1 MKKTIL
7 VIGIISLLVLT
18 STIGATVV
26 ISNSEIEGYNLSERE
41 VEDKQLSQALDIQ
54 IGKIEEMLYDAIE
67 SVDSLS
73 ERIVLKNRISNKFDM
88 LHSAGMTNEMTLRE
102 LLLDGDG
109 ELLVTSDGK
118 LIETNDFSPQG
129 LFDIWDMISRLL
141 DIFNFN
147 FLCDVDVDMDRGWI
161 MQPEDNET
169 VRIIIGKEY
178 TKSDRIINDMVD
190 EAVYDFIDEL
200 IPPEKFPRINKFLR
214 NVYFRMSDRMSDF
227 ILENT
232 RYSTQRI
239 QVLLG
244 LQVDDEFRV
253 DGNAFETYGDPVLIF
268 DNGLIARLL
277 PDFYN
282 SSIRPYIE
290 LGRQSYHLRG
300 RAGVVIG
307 I

>member
-18 STIGATVV
+18 SATGAAVV
-26 ISNSEIEGYNLSERE
+26 ISNSGIEGYNLSERE
-41 VEDKQLSQALDIQ
+41 VEDKQLSQSLDIQ
-54 IGKIEEMLYDAIE
+54 IGRIEEMLYDAIE

-88 LHSAGMTNEMTLRE
+88 LHSAGITNEMTLGE

-129 LFDIWDMISRLL
+129 LFDIWDLISHLL

-147 FLCDVDVDMDRGWI
+147 FLCDVDMDMNRGWI
-161 MQPEDNET
+161 IQPEDNET
-169 VRIIIGKEY
+169 VRIIIGREY
-178 TKSDRIINDMVD
+178 TESDRIINDMVD
-190 EAVYDFIDEL
+190 EAVYDLIDEL

-232 RYSTQRI
+232 RYSIQRI
-239 QVLLG
+239 QVLIG
-244 LQVDDEFRV
+244 LQVDDEFRL
-253 DGNAFETYGDPVLIF
+253 DGNAFETYDDPVLIF

-300 RAGVVIG
+300 RAGVVVG

>member
-1 MKKTIL
+1 MKKTML
-7 VIGIISLLVLT
+7 VIGIISLFVVT
-18 STIGATVV
+18 SATGATVV
-26 ISNSEIEGYNLSERE
+26 VSNSEIEGYNLSERE
-41 VEDKQLSQALDIQ
+41 VEDKQLSQSLDIQ
-54 IGKIEEMLYDAIE
+54 IGRIEEMLYDAIE

-88 LHSAGMTNEMTLRE
+88 LHSAGITNEMTLGE

-118 LIETNDFSPQG
+118 LIETNDFLPQG
-129 LFDIWDMISRLL
+129 LFDIWDMISHLL

-147 FLCDVDVDMDRGWI
+147 FLCDVDVDMNRGWI
-161 MQPEDNET
+161 IQPEDNET

-178 TKSDRIINDMVD
+178 TESDRIINDMVD
-190 EAVYDFIDEL
+190 EAVYDLIDEL

-232 RYSTQRI
+232 RHGIQRI
-239 QVLLG
+239 QVLIG
-244 LQVDDEFRV
+244 LQVDDELRV
-253 DGNAFETYGDPVLIF
+253 DGNAFETYGDPVLKF

-282 SSIRPYIE
+282 SIIKPYME

>member
-7 VIGIISLLVLT
+7 VIGIISLFVVASAT
-18 STIGATVV
+18 GATVV
-26 ISNSEIEGYNLSERE
+26 VSNSEIEGYNLSERE
-41 VEDKQLSQALDIQ
+41 VEDKQLSQSLDIQ
-54 IGKIEEMLYDAIE
+54 IGRIEEMLYDAIE

-88 LHSAGMTNEMTLRE
+88 LHSAGITNEMTLGE
-102 LLLDGDG
+102 LLIDGDG

-118 LIETNDFSPQG
+118 RIETNDFSPQG
-129 LFDIWDMISRLL
+129 LFDIWDLISRLL

-147 FLCDVDVDMDRGWI
+147 FLCDVDVDMNRGWI
-161 MQPEDNET
+161 IQPKDNEA
-169 VRIIIGKEY
+169 VRIIIGREY

-190 EAVYDFIDEL
+190 EAVYDLIDEL

-232 RYSTQRI
+232 RYGIQRI
-239 QVLLG
+239 QVLIG
-244 LQVDDEFRV
+244 LQVDDELRV
-253 DGNAFETYGDPVLIF
+253 DGNAFETYDGPVLKF

>member
-1 MKKTIL
+1 MKKAIL
-7 VIGIISLLVLT
+7 AIGIISLLVLT
-18 STIGATVV
+18 STTGATVV
-26 ISNSEIEGYNLSERE
+26 ISNHEIEGYNLSERE

-88 LHSAGMTNEMTLRE
+88 LHSAGITNEMTLRE

-118 LIETNDFSPQG
+118 LIETNDFSSQG
-129 LFDIWDMISRLL
+129 LFDIWDLISRLF

-147 FLCDVDVDMDRGWI
+147 FLCDVDVDMNRGWI
-161 MQPEDNET
+161 IQPEDNET
-169 VRIIIGKEY
+169 IRIIIGREY
-178 TKSDRIINDMVD
+178 TKSDRIINDMID
-190 EAVYDFIDEL
+190 ESVYDLIDEL

-214 NVYFRMSDRMSDF
+214 NVYFRMSDHMSDF

-239 QVLLG
+239 QVLIG
-244 LQVDDEFRV
+244 LQVDDEFRL
-253 DGNAFETYGDPVLIF
+253 DGNAFETYDDPVLIF

-300 RAGVVIG
+300 RAGVVVG